1 MIRQELRIVKRELR
15 AFKAELEKFEKR
27 SKAITV
33 VHKFEIYNRYYTQIN
48 ITKQNKVINEMVEYI
63 KRFCNIVDVDADGTM
78 WLKNYDDLAD
88 ENTDDYS
95 QPEYDVCI
103 HIVKW

>member
-1 MIRQELRIVKRELR
+1 MITQELRMVKRQLR
-15 AFKAELEKFEKR
+15 TFKAEIEKFEKR

-33 VHKFEIYNRYYTQIN
+33 IHKFEFYNRYYTQIN
-48 ITKQNKVINEMVEYI
+48 ITKQNKVVNEMIEYI
-63 KRFCNIVDVDADGTM
+63 KELCDITYTDPDGTM

-88 ENTDDYS
+88 VDTEDYS

-103 HIVKW
+103 HTVK

>member
-1 MIRQELRIVKRELR
+1 MMTQELRIVKRQLR
-15 AFKAELEKFEKR
+15 AFKTEIEKFEKR

-33 VHKFEIYNRYYTQIN
+33 IRTFETFNRYYTRIN
-48 ITKQNKVINEMVEYI
+48 ITKQNKVVNEMIEYI
-63 KRFCNIVDVDADGTM
+63 KGFCDIVDVDADGTM

-88 ENTDDYS
+88 EDTDDYS

-103 HIVKW
+103 HIVK